1 MTAMK
6 TIIQY
11 LAIGLLVVLSSCG
24 GRSQG
29 GTQYKPSDRSK
40 FASNEQKAAAIA
52 RKKAEAAGI
61 LSNTDYSNAV
71 KLSIMVP
78 KVAPDYPLP
87 AAQTLTTKLLQITAA
102 NGIAGYGGDPAFVI
116 AAITNPVKEGI
127 TNTIPKKN
135 YINYILTLYV
145 ANIHTGDV
153 FGVLEQEVMGVGES
167 KEQAVINAMQSV
179 SNNEAIAQLL
189 RESSEK
195 IVSWFE
201 NNSATFIAEVKNYM
215 RSGAYDKAYGL
226 LASVP
231 EAASSCFRF
240 AQENMDSVHDMYMI
254 QLSTSYY
261 QRMKDAIAAANG
273 EYNPEVGACLNMI
286 PETSNVYKDAVA
298 MFDKY
303 VASVAEVGNAKR
315 AHDMYM
321 EEETIAVEK
330 LRLESEIKAQ
340 EALMNDM
347 ENRNDGGI
355 GGGGLEGIAGNFLNN
370 VGNSITTMLVD
381 KAESLV
387 LGGVSTLLSF
397 I

>member
-1 MTAMK
+1 MK

-24 GRSQG
+24 GRNQG
-29 GTQYKPSDRSK
+29 GTQYNPGDRSK
-40 FASNEQKAAAIA
+40 FASDEQKAAEIA

-78 KVAPDYPLP
+78 KVAPDYPLS
-87 AAQTLTTKLLQITAA
+87 AAQTLTSKLLQITAA
-102 NGIAGYGGDPAFVI
+102 NGIAGYGGDPAFVL

-127 TNTIPKKN
+127 TNTIPQKN
-135 YINYILTLYV
+135 YINYIVTLYV

-179 SNNEAIAQLL
+179 SNNEAIARLL

-201 NNSATFIAEVKNYM
+201 NNSATFIAEVKNLI
-215 RSGAYDKAYGL
+215 RTEAYDKAYGL
-226 LASVP
+226 LVSVP
-231 EAASSCFRF
+231 EDASTCFRY
-240 AQENMDSVHDMYMI
+240 AQENMNAVHELYMV

-261 QRMKDAIAAANG
+261 QRMKDAIAAAGG

-286 PETSNVYKDAVA
+286 PQASNVYKDAVA
-298 MFDKY
+298 TFDKY
-303 VASVAEVGNAKR
+303 VAGVAEVGNAKR
-315 AHDMYM
+315 AHDMFM
-321 EEETIAVEK
+321 EEETIALEK

-340 EALMNDM
+340 EALKNDM
-347 ENRNDGGI
+347 EAGNDTGTEGDGGMH
-355 GGGGLEGIAGNFLNN
+355 GIAGNFLDK

-387 LGGVSTLLSF
+387 LCGVSSLLSF

>member
-1 MTAMK
+1 MK
-6 TIIQY
+6 AFVHYTV
-11 LAIGLLVVLSSCG
+11 IGLMILLSSCG
-24 GRSQG
+24 SRTNRGVN
-29 GTQYKPSDRSK
+29 YNPSDRSK
-40 FASNEQKAAAIA
+40 FSSKEEKALAIA
-52 RKKAEAAGI
+52 QKKAEAAGI
-61 LSNTDYSNAV
+61 LSNSDYKNAV
-71 KLSIMVP
+71 KLNVMVP
-78 KVAPDYPLP
+78 KVEEDFPLP
-87 AAQTLTTKLLQITAA
+87 AAQTLTMKLLQITAA

-116 AAITNPVKEGI
+116 AALANPVKEGI

-135 YINYILTLYV
+135 FINFILTLYV
-145 ANIHTGDV
+145 ANIHSGDV
-153 FGVLEQEVMGVGES
+153 FGVLEQEVMGVGDS
-167 KEQAVINAMQSV
+167 KELAVINAMESV
-179 SNNEAIAQLL
+179 NNNEAIAQLL
-189 RESSEK
+189 RESSQK

-201 NNSATFIAEVKNYM
+201 DHSDAFVAEVKHYM

-231 EAASSCFRF
+231 EAATSCFKF
-240 AQENMDSVHDMYMI
+240 AQENMDAVHEMYLS
-254 QLSTSYY
+254 QLSKSYY

-273 EYNPEVGACLNMI
+273 EYNPEVGACMSMI
-286 PETSNVYKDAVA
+286 PENSSVYKDAVA

-303 VASVAEVGNAKR
+303 VASVAEIGNAKR

-347 ENRNDGGI
+347 EARNDMVSRGGI
-355 GGGGLEGIAGNFLNN
+355 EGFAGNFLNN